1 MKRQIVAL
9 VCCRGGSKSIKNKN
23 IKIFCKEPLIYW
35 IYKSIKESKIFDRI
49 ILSTDSKKIAEIG
62 KKLGFE
68 IPGLRP
74 KKLATSL
81 SNQFD
86 THKHVFKKL
95 NINDQNSIVCVVNNN
110 PFINKDILRK
120 SFKIFKN
127 NKFFGIVIDQAKVQ
141 GDYLWWKQCLFDK
154 LSFKYI
160 FKNQFLKSKLNRQQ
174 LKDTYVGIFNIRWG
188 EPKYLFSYNEFKK
201 QLLRSDNKGI
211 ILKKIDNFD
220 IDDMEDWYIAETV
233 FNRRYIKKNKI

>member
-23 IKIFCKEPLIYW
+23 IKIFCKKPLIYW
-35 IYKSIKESKIFDRI
+35 TYKSIKESKIFDRI

-127 NKFFGIVIDQAKVQ
+127 NKFLGIVIDQAKVQ
-141 GDYLWWKQCLFDK
+141 GDYLWWKQCLSDK
-154 LSFKYI
+154 FSFKYI

-174 LKDTYVGIFNIRWG
+174 LKDTYVGIFNIRWS
-188 EPKYLFSYNEFKK
+188 EPKYLFSYNAFKK
-201 QLLRSDNKGI
+201 QLLRSNNKGV

-220 IDDMEDWYIAETV
+220 IDDLEDWYIAETV
-233 FNRRYIKKNKI
+233 FNRRYIKKTKT